1 MIKIGITGQAGFI
14 GTHLYNSFSLEPDL
28 FELIPFED
36 SFFESETKLKDF
48 VVGCDVIV
56 HLAALNRHAE
66 PNVLYRT
73 NIALVQ
79 KLIDALENTDSK
91 PYVLISSSL
100 QEKQD
105 NIYGRSKREGREL
118 LNQWSQRNG
127 APFTGLIIPNVF
139 GPFGVPFYNSVIS
152 TFSHQ
157 LTTGLEPKIEV
168 DNKLNLIYVGELV
181 KIVRDLVLQFAG
193 SEKAPASVPKLL
205 NVPHQAEYKVTE
217 LLSKLCHFKDI
228 YLGQGV
234 FPNLSNRFDLDLFNT
249 FRSYL
254 PGDQFP
260 RAYTRNRDQR
270 GDYVEIARSIST
282 GQSAFSTTKPG
293 ITRGNH
299 FHTRKVER
307 FAVIKGRASIKLR
320 RYGKSEVT
328 EYILDGDKPAY
339 VDMPVWYT
347 HNVTNI
353 GDSELLTL
361 FWINEFYDPADPD
374 TYLEEV

>member
-14 GTHLYNSFSLEPDL
+14 GTHLYNSLSLEPEL

-36 SFFESETKLKDF
+36 SFFNSEAKLRNF
-48 VVGCDVIV
+48 AGGCDVIV

-66 PNVLYRT
+66 PEVLYNT
-73 NIALVQ
+73 NISLVH
-79 KLIDALENTDSK
+79 KLISALEETQSK
-91 PYVLISSSL
+91 PYVLMSSSL
-100 QEKQD
+100 QEEQD
-105 NIYGRSKREGREL
+105 NIYGRSKKEGREM

-127 APFTGLIIPNVF
+127 TPFTGLIIPNVF
-139 GPFGVPFYNSVIS
+139 GPFGVPYYNSVIS

-157 LTTGLEPKIEV
+157 LITGLEPKIEV
-168 DNKLNLIYVGELV
+168 DNRLNLIYVGELV
-181 KIVRDLVLQFAG
+181 KVIRSLTIRYAVGEDTQALAPKVL
-193 SEKAPASVPKLL
+193 K
-205 NVPHQAEYKVTE
+205 VPHQAEYKVTE
-217 LLSKLCHFKDI
+217 LLAKLNHFKDV
-228 YLGQGV
+228 YLEKGV
-234 FPNLSNRFDLDLFNT
+234 FPDLRERFDLDLFNT

-254 PGDQFP
+254 ARGHFP
-260 RAYTRNRDQR
+260 CAYVKNSDQR
-270 GDYVEIARSIST
+270 GDYVEVARAMST

-320 RYGKSEVT
+320 RYGKPEIT
-328 EYILDGDKPAY
+328 EHILDGEQPAY

-347 HNVTNI
+347 HNITNI
-353 GDSELLTL
+353 GDGELLTL

-374 TYLEEV
+374 TYFEEV